1 MGKKKGGNKNK
12 LAKMSEEERARYL
25 QHRADMEEEARRRKQ
40 QLIATFMKNK
50 LKREDAF
57 ARLNLA
63 KINQEW
69 RTILRNI
76 KCKELKEE
84 VEAVE
89 KTCTECIENKNAV
102 IKRLLCDLDESED
115 LYSTMLHA
123 HMERVEK
130 IIRIHNDRVN
140 FLMQLY
146 ELDKRELIEN
156 YEREMDL
163 YKSKKFGLQKDL
175 ECVFYGLVEKARTDR
190 LRNDEDHM
198 LKKDELKNS
207 MILKL
212 EMITKEREREME
224 RLWKEFQRVLNLY
237 LRNTEEYRNEYNTL
251 RDQDSSDTK
260 NIQDHY
266 AEVARLSDQIADLR
280 LKLATLKEE
289 HEFNMK
295 QMQKSKA
302 ELQLRVQNLK
312 QEMEVGSRLDQE
324 QLKTLAV
331 YSNDAI
337 KHLQGV
343 LKKVKSIF
351 QIATFCK
358 KYETESEDLLPFV
371 QSSLGKAPPRAVPSS
386 SGGSEAT
393 SEHGEATS
401 EPDGTV
407 ALIDGTMESF
417 KREVFDTAELFE
429 NFWMRF
435 NKARIDVACL
445 REEKQQLIERNE
457 QLKGHLKDYLITV
470 NMNSGGPVE
479 THEDLLT
486 KRPTS
491 MKIEKLVRIDEQVIV
506 DDRGLGA
513 NRKAVRFRS
522 NGQRRPVTC
531 IEGNLSNAIRND
543 RLLGV
548 RAKTSDIYSM
558 VQNTA

>member
-1 MGKKKGGNKNK
+1 
-12 LAKMSEEERARYL
+12 
-25 QHRADMEEEARRRKQ
+25 
-40 QLIATFMKNK
+40 
-50 LKREDAF
+50 
-57 ARLNLA
+57 
-63 KINQEW
+63 
-69 RTILRNI
+69 
-76 KCKELKEE
+76 
-84 VEAVE
+84 
-89 KTCTECIENKNAV
+89 
-102 IKRLLCDLDESED
+102 
-115 LYSTMLHA
+115 
-123 HMERVEK
+123 
-130 IIRIHNDRVN
+130 
-140 FLMQLY
+140 
-146 ELDKRELIEN
+146 
-156 YEREMDL
+156 
-163 YKSKKFGLQKDL
+163 
-175 ECVFYGLVEKARTDR
+175 
-190 LRNDEDHM
+190 
-198 LKKDELKNS
+198 

-224 RLWKEFQRVLNLY
+224 RLWKEFQRVLNVY

-295 QMQKSKA
+295 QMQKSKT

-337 KHLQGV
+337 KHLQGI

-371 QSSLGKAPPRAVPSS
+371 QGSLGRVPPRAIPSS
-386 SGGSEAT
+386 SGGSDAT
-393 SEHGEATS
+393 SDHGEPTS

-407 ALIDGTMESF
+407 AIIDGTMESF

-457 QLKGHLKDYLITV
+457 QLKAHLKDYLITV

-543 RLLGV
+543 RLLGI

>member
-12 LAKMSEEERARYL
+12 LAKMSDEERARYL

-69 RTILRNI
+69 RSILRNI

-140 FLMQLY
+140 FLMELY
-146 ELDKRELIEN
+146 ELDKKEIIEN
-156 YEREMDL
+156 YEREMEL
-163 YKSKKFGLQKDL
+163 YKSKKFELQKDL
-175 ECVFYGLVEKARTDR
+175 ECVFYGLAEKARTDR
-190 LRNDEDHM
+190 IRNEEEHM

-302 ELQLRVQNLK
+302 ELQHRVQNLK
-312 QEMEVGSRLDQE
+312 QEMELGTRLDQE

-337 KHLQGV
+337 KHLQGM
-343 LKKVKSIF
+343 LKKVKSIY
-351 QIATFCK
+351 QIASFCK

-371 QSSLGKAPPRAVPSS
+371 QRPKESQGGPSELPGSDRALALPS
-386 SGGSEAT
+386 T
-393 SEHGEATS
+393 TD
-401 EPDGTV
+401 P
-407 ALIDGTMESF
+407 TMDSF

-429 NFWMRF
+429 SFWMRF

-445 REEKQQLIERNE
+445 REEKQQLIDQNE
-457 QLKGHLKDYLITV
+457 QLKAHLKDYLITV

-479 THEDLLT
+479 SHVDLLT

-491 MKIEKLVRIDEQVIV
+491 MKIEKLVRIDEQVLV
-506 DDRGLGA
+506 QEGT
-513 NRKAVRFRS
+513 RKTVRFRAG
-522 NGQRRPVTC
+522 GQRPEQRPVTC
-531 IEGNLSNAIRND
+531 IEGNLSNAIRNV

-548 RAKTSDIYSM
+548 RAKSSDIYSM
-558 VQNTA
+558 VRNTA

>member
-50 LKREDAF
+50 LKKEDAF

-76 KCKELKEE
+76 KCKELKDE

-89 KTCTECIENKNAV
+89 KMCTECIENKNAV

-140 FLMQLY
+140 FLAQLY
-146 ELDKRELIEN
+146 ELDKREIIEN

-163 YKSKKFGLQKDL
+163 YKGKKFGLQKDL
-175 ECVFYGLVEKARTDR
+175 ECVFYGLAEKARTDR
-190 LRNDEDHM
+190 LRNDEEHM

-251 RDQDSSDTK
+251 RDQDSTDTK

-280 LKLATLKEE
+280 VKLATLKEE

-295 QMQKSKA
+295 QMARSKA

-312 QEMEVGSRLDQE
+312 QEMELGCRLDQE

-331 YSNDAI
+331 ASNAAI
-337 KHLQGV
+337 KHLQAM
-343 LKKVKSIF
+343 LKKVKSIL

-371 QSSLGKAPPRAVPSS
+371 GDSSHRSAI
-386 SGGSEAT
+386 
-393 SEHGEATS
+393 
-401 EPDGTV
+401 EPVDPGDG
-407 ALIDGTMESF
+407 ALGTMEVF
-417 KREVFDTAELFE
+417 KQEVFGTAELFE

-445 REEKQQLIERNE
+445 REEKQQLAERNE
-457 QLKGHLKDYLITV
+457 QLKAHLKDYLIAV
-470 NMNSGGPVE
+470 NVNSGGPVE
-479 THEDLLT
+479 SYEGDLLT
-486 KRPTS
+486 RRPAS
-491 MKIEKLVRIDEQVIV
+491 MTIEKMMQGDTEAGGHQ
-506 DDRGLGA
+506 
-513 NRKAVRFRS
+513 KAVRFRP
-522 NGQRRPVTC
+522 NGQRRRPVTC
-531 IEGNLSNAIRND
+531 VEANLSNAIRND
-543 RLLGV
+543 RLLRV
-548 RAKTSDIYSM
+548 RAKSSDIYSLA
-558 VQNTA
+558 VQNPMA

>member
-12 LAKMSEEERARYL
+12 LAKMSDEERARYL

-140 FLMQLY
+140 FLTELY
-146 ELDKRELIEN
+146 ELDKKEIIDN
-156 YEREMDL
+156 YQREMEL
-163 YKSKKFGLQKDL
+163 YKQKKFELQKDL
-175 ECVFYGLVEKARTDR
+175 ECVFYGLAEKARTDR
-190 LRNDEDHM
+190 LRNEEEHM

-224 RLWKEFQRVLNLY
+224 RLWKEFQRVLNVY

-289 HEFNMK
+289 HDFNMK

-302 ELQLRVQNLK
+302 ELQSRVQNLK
-312 QEMEVGSRLDQE
+312 QEMELGTRLDRE

-337 KHLQGV
+337 KHLQAM
-343 LKKVKSIF
+343 LKKVKSIY
-351 QIATFCK
+351 QIASFCK

-371 QSSLGKAPPRAVPSS
+371 RRANNETAQSEQPAAGERALVPV
-386 SGGSEAT
+386 AT
-393 SEHGEATS
+393 LD
-401 EPDGTV
+401 P
-407 ALIDGTMESF
+407 TMESF

-429 NFWMRF
+429 SFWMRF

-445 REEKQQLIERNE
+445 REEKQQLIDRNE
-457 QLKGHLKDYLITV
+457 QLKAHLKDYLITV

-479 THEDLLT
+479 SNADLLT

-491 MKIEKLVRIDEQVIV
+491 MRIEKLVRVDEEVIV
-506 DDRGLGA
+506 PEGT
-513 NRKAVRFRS
+513 RKAVRFRA
-522 NGQRRPVTC
+522 GGQQQRRPVTC
-531 IEGNLSNAIRND
+531 IEGNLSNAIRNE
-543 RLLGV
+543 RLLEV
-548 RAKTSDIYSM
+548 RAKSSEIYSM
-558 VQNTA
+558 VPNRA

>member
-12 LAKMSEEERARYL
+12 LAKMSDEERARYL

-69 RTILRNI
+69 RSILRNI

-89 KTCTECIENKNAV
+89 KTCTECIENKNTV

-140 FLMQLY
+140 FLMELY
-146 ELDKRELIEN
+146 ELDKKEIIEN
-156 YEREMDL
+156 YQREMEL
-163 YKSKKFGLQKDL
+163 YKSKKFELQKDL
-175 ECVFYGLVEKARTDR
+175 ECVFYGLAEKARTDR
-190 LRNDEDHM
+190 IRNEEEHM

-212 EMITKEREREME
+212 ELITKEREREME

-251 RDQDSSDTK
+251 RDQDSCDTK

-295 QMQKSKA
+295 QMQKSKS
-302 ELQLRVQNLK
+302 ELQQRVQNLK
-312 QEMEVGSRLDQE
+312 QDMELGTRLDQE

-337 KHLQGV
+337 KHLQAM
-343 LKKVKSIF
+343 LKKVKSIY
-351 QIATFCK
+351 QIASFCK

-371 QSSLGKAPPRAVPSS
+371 RRPTEPAQSELPMAGERALV
-386 SGGSEAT
+386 AT
-393 SEHGEATS
+393 STD
-401 EPDGTV
+401 P
-407 ALIDGTMESF
+407 TMESF

-429 NFWMRF
+429 SFWMRF

-445 REEKQQLIERNE
+445 REEKQQLIDQNE
-457 QLKGHLKDYLITV
+457 QLKAHLKDYLITV

-479 THEDLLT
+479 SNVDLLA

-491 MKIEKLVRIDEQVIV
+491 MKIEKLVRIDEQVMV
-506 DDRGLGA
+506 QEGT
-513 NRKAVRFRS
+513 RKTVRFHAS
-522 NGQRRPVTC
+522 GVQRRPVTC
-531 IEGNLSNAIRND
+531 IEGNLSNAIRNE
-543 RLLGV
+543 RLLEV
-548 RAKTSDIYSM
+548 RAKSSEIYSM

>member
-50 LKREDAF
+50 LKKEDAF

-69 RTILRNI
+69 RSVLRNI

-140 FLMQLY
+140 FLMELY
-146 ELDKRELIEN
+146 ELDKREIIEN
-156 YEREMDL
+156 YQREMEL
-163 YKSKKFGLQKDL
+163 YKSKKFELQKDL
-175 ECVFYGLVEKARTDR
+175 ECVFYGLAEKARTDR
-190 LRNDEDHM
+190 IRNEEEHM

-280 LKLATLKEE
+280 LKLATLREE

-302 ELQLRVQNLK
+302 ELALRVQNLK
-312 QEMEVGSRLDQE
+312 QDMELGTRLDQE

-331 YSNDAI
+331 YSNAAI
-337 KHLQGV
+337 KHLQGM
-343 LKKVKSIF
+343 LKKVKSIY
-351 QIATFCK
+351 QIASFCK

-371 QSSLGKAPPRAVPSS
+371 RRPGSSELQPLPALDRALVPSN
-386 SGGSEAT
+386 G
-393 SEHGEATS
+393 
-401 EPDGTV
+401 DGT
-407 ALIDGTMESF
+407 TMESF
-417 KREVFDTAELFE
+417 KREVFDTADLFE
-429 NFWMRF
+429 GFWMRF

-445 REEKQQLIERNE
+445 REEKQQLIEQNE
-457 QLKGHLKDYLITV
+457 HLKAHLKDYLVTV

-479 THEDLLT
+479 TNEDLLA

-491 MKIEKLVRIDEQVIV
+491 MKIERLVRIDEQVV
-506 DDRGLGA
+506 VPEGA
-513 NRKAVRFRS
+513 PKSVRFRTRGAMRL
-522 NGQRRPVTC
+522 NRPVTC
-531 IEGNLSNAIRND
+531 IEGNLSNAIRNE

-548 RAKTSDIYSM
+548 RAKSSGIYSM

>member
-12 LAKMSEEERARYL
+12 LAKMSDEERARYL

-69 RTILRNI
+69 RSILRNI

-140 FLMQLY
+140 FLMELY
-146 ELDKRELIEN
+146 ELDKKEIIEN
-156 YEREMDL
+156 YEREMEL
-163 YKSKKFGLQKDL
+163 YKSKKFELQKDL
-175 ECVFYGLVEKARTDR
+175 ECVFYGLAEKARTDR
-190 LRNDEDHM
+190 LRNEEEHM

-302 ELQLRVQNLK
+302 ELQHRVQNLK
-312 QEMEVGSRLDQE
+312 QEMELGTRLDQE

-337 KHLQGV
+337 KHLQGMQ
-343 LKKVKSIF
+343 KKVKSIY
-351 QIATFCK
+351 QIASFCK

-371 QSSLGKAPPRAVPSS
+371 QRPKESQGVPS
-386 SGGSEAT
+386 ELPIA
-393 SEHGEATS
+393 ER
-401 EPDGTV
+401 
-407 ALIDGTMESF
+407 ALALPSTTDPTMDSF

-429 NFWMRF
+429 SFWMRF

-445 REEKQQLIERNE
+445 REEKQQLIDRNE
-457 QLKGHLKDYLITV
+457 QLKTHLKDYLITV

-479 THEDLLT
+479 SHVDLLT

-491 MKIEKLVRIDEQVIV
+491 MKIEKLVRIDEQVLV
-506 DDRGLGA
+506 QEGT
-513 NRKAVRFRS
+513 RKTVRFRAG
-522 NGQRRPVTC
+522 GQQIVQRPVTC
-531 IEGNLSNAIRND
+531 IEGNLSNAIRNE

-548 RAKTSDIYSM
+548 RAKSSDIYSM
-558 VQNTA
+558 VRNTA

>member
-69 RTILRNI
+69 RSILRNI

-140 FLMQLY
+140 FLMELY
-146 ELDKRELIEN
+146 ELDKKEIIEN

-163 YKSKKFGLQKDL
+163 YKSKKFELQKDL
-175 ECVFYGLVEKARTDR
+175 ECVFYGLAEKARTDR
-190 LRNDEDHM
+190 IRNEEEHI

-289 HEFNMK
+289 HDFNMK
-295 QMQKSKA
+295 QMQKSKS

-312 QEMEVGSRLDQE
+312 QDMELGTRLDQE

-337 KHLQGV
+337 KHLQGM
-343 LKKVKSIF
+343 LKKVKSIY
-351 QIATFCK
+351 QIASFCK
-358 KYETESEDLLPFV
+358 KYATESEDLLPFV
-371 QSSLGKAPPRAVPSS
+371 RRPNA
-386 SGGSEAT
+386 
-393 SEHGEATS
+393 GE
-401 EPDGTV
+401 EPHVSAGTV
-407 ALIDGTMESF
+407 ATAAGTSMESF

-429 NFWMRF
+429 SFWMRF

-445 REEKQQLIERNE
+445 REEKQQLLDQNE
-457 QLKGHLKDYLITV
+457 QLKAHLKDYLITV

-479 THEDLLT
+479 SHEDLLT
-486 KRPTS
+486 KRPAS
-491 MKIEKLVRIDEQVIV
+491 MRIEKLVRIDEQVIV
-506 DDRGLGA
+506 KEST
-513 NRKAVRFRS
+513 RKMVRFH
-522 NGQRRPVTC
+522 GHQHRPVTC
-531 IEGNLSNAIRND
+531 IEGNLSNAIRNE

-548 RAKTSDIYSM
+548 RAKSSVIYSM
-558 VQNTA
+558 VQSNTA